1 MATAPETATT
11 SARGTTSATPS
22 TSATASTSATGTTS
36 ARGTTSATPSTSA
49 TASTFATVT
58 YDTADAGAYEVLRD
72 RLAAQ
77 SADLARR
84 AGLLNTRR
92 VAEFGSARLA
102 LASTERLRTEQPGVP
117 CDLAAV
123 GDTLLL
129 GSAGRPGDMRTRTAA
144 VADVFTL
151 YDRDLN
157 PLAES
162 AVPGLLDDPAFVR
175 EFADLHRYYRQAR
188 LLRLRAVGGRLLA
201 VFRTGEKADDIRVLR
216 WELTEDGRAAFLDAR
231 GERDDVFPPSHDF
244 EWTAASRED
253 HVLGRHPHVSVRGEF
268 HVSAVG
274 GALTVKLEDDTE
286 TAGGVYSEPVDEPLQ
301 SLADAD
307 IAHARVGA
315 LILLRVRPYKEDTD
329 RHLVFNTLTK
339 SVVRLDGIGLAC
351 RRLPDDQGIVFP
363 GGYCLATGVHKT
375 YELDATGLEF
385 EREVRSPNGED
396 VLYAF
401 HARGA
406 SRGLLLSYNTIRKE
420 VANPLPCRGWALAED
435 GTFTVLRADGD
446 EPAQVH
452 PVQRWH
458 SPYVSDTYAAAAPTG
473 SGPLARV
480 GNADLVRGISACL
493 SVAGAVGEG
502 ITTAEGY
509 RALAA
514 SCVRAAD
521 AHHWLGEADLGDL
534 AGALAAV
541 RETAEQVLGEFET
554 VRDLT
559 RRAAEA
565 RDAAAERIASVV
577 RRLRGEAP
585 KEAAA
590 WVRGLTELRHAH
602 GHLLTV
608 KELRYADA
616 PGIDALAE
624 EAEASLADLGR
635 RAVAFLAREDA
646 FDAQRAD
653 AEALVA
659 DAEAIATVAEAGPVA
674 ARLDELADGLRTVT
688 DVVAELDLGDTTVRT
703 ALLERVAAVLG
714 GVNRARATLD
724 ARRRALLDR
733 EGRAEFTAET
743 ALLGQAVTA
752 ALAAADT
759 PERCD
764 DQLARLLA
772 RLEDLE
778 SRFAEF
784 DGFLAELADKRT
796 EIYDALAVRKQA
808 LSDTRARR
816 AGQLAAAAARIME
829 TITRRCATLADADA
843 VSTYFASDPMPAKV
857 RRTADELRALG
868 DSVRAEELDGR
879 LKSARQEA
887 SRALRDRTDLYADDG
902 RTLRLGAHRFAVNTQ
917 PLDLTLVPDG
927 DGLAFALTGTDYRS
941 PVTDPDFAATRALW
955 DRTLP
960 SESPGVYRAEHL
972 AARLLREHGAS
983 ALAAA
988 DDLPALVREA
998 AQEAYDEG
1006 YERGVHD
1013 HDATAVLTALLPLY
1027 DRAGTLVHEPA
1038 ARAAAQLFWAHGTT
1052 PQARETWTRRAL
1064 SLARARAAF
1073 GLSAAIGDLE
1083 EELAGAIDAW
1093 SGSTSGPRPGESVAG
1108 SVGRAGAG
1116 LGPAGTAG
1124 VASADAAAAAGG
1136 VAASPPGAS
1145 GAAGTAG
1152 VPASAAGAGSLVGT
1166 ADAAVGA
1173 AGPAAAGGA
1182 RRAAGVL
1189 PAAGGRARTAEG
1201 FAGAART
1208 VGLPTGA
1215 LGRPAGPSGSGAE
1228 GARAAAAYLFHELTA
1243 APDGFV
1249 LGAGTRTLL
1258 EKFRRTVGSPAYDE
1272 DLAALDDL
1280 AARGQLAEAWILSY
1294 AAATGAD
1301 LTPGD
1306 LAEAVAAELCPDLP
1320 RYDGDAPPTATAEG
1334 LLGTHPRVTD
1344 GRLPLRLDEFLART
1358 ARFAA
1363 HDVPAFRAYQR
1374 RRTALVGA
1382 ERDRLRLD
1390 DHRPRVMSA
1399 FVRNRLVDE
1408 VYLPLV
1414 GDSLAKQLGA
1424 TGDGKRTDTGGLLLL
1439 LSPPGYGKTTLVEYV
1454 AERLGL
1460 MLVKV
1465 GGPAL
1470 GHAVTSLDPADAP
1483 NATARQ
1489 EIQKIN
1495 FALAA
1500 GNNTLLYL
1508 DDIQHTSP
1516 ELLQKFIPL
1525 CDATR
1530 RVDGVWDGR
1539 PRTYD
1544 LRGKR
1549 FAVCMAGN
1557 PYTESGARF
1566 QVPDMLANRADVWN
1580 LGDVLTG
1587 KEEAFALSFLENALT
1602 ANPVLAPLAAR
1613 DRTDLELLVRL
1624 ATGDPT
1630 ARADR
1635 LGHAYPPAELERVLS
1650 VLRHLVAARET
1661 VLAVNAAY
1669 IASAARSDDTRTE
1682 PAFRLQG
1689 SYRNMN
1695 KIAQRIRPVMNDAER
1710 AAVLDDHYRAEAQ
1723 TLTQGAEA
1731 NLLKLAELR
1740 GTLTTEQA
1748 ARWAE
1753 VRTAHVRARTLG
1765 GAEGDPLSRAVA
1777 ALGLLADRVAAVE
1790 SAITRAADPRHLLAN
1805 PHARHTADGGT
1816 ER

>member
-1 MATAPETATT
+1 MATAPETAATT
-11 SARGTTSATPS
+11 ATATTSAT
-22 TSATASTSATGTTS
+22 AVTTD
-36 ARGTTSATPSTSA
+36 
-49 TASTFATVT
+49 TVA

-77 SADLARR
+77 TADLARR
-84 AGLLNTRR
+84 TDLLNTRR
-92 VAEFGSARLA
+92 VAEFGSARLE
-102 LASTERLRTEQPGVP
+102 LASTERLRTEHPGVP
-117 CDLAAV
+117 RDLAVV
-123 GDTLLL
+123 GDALLL
-129 GSAGRPGDMRTRTAA
+129 GSTGRPGDGRARTTT
-144 VADVFTL
+144 VADVFAL

-157 PLAES
+157 PLPES

-188 LLRLRAVGGRLLA
+188 LLRLRPVDGRLLA

-231 GERDDVFPPSHDF
+231 GERDDVFPPAHDF
-244 EWTAASRED
+244 EWTAATRED

-286 TAGGVYSEPVDEPLQ
+286 TAEGVYSEPVDEPLQ

-385 EREVRSPNGED
+385 EREARSPNGED

-458 SPYVSDTYAAAAPTG
+458 SPYVSDTHAAAAPAG

-521 AHHWLGEADLGDL
+521 AHHWLGEPDLGDL

-541 RETAEQVLGEFET
+541 RETAEQVLAEFET

-565 RDAAAERIASVV
+565 RDEAAERIAAVV

-608 KELRYADA
+608 KEMRYADA
-616 PGIDALAE
+616 PGIDALAA

-653 AEALVA
+653 VEALVA
-659 DAEAIATVAEAGPVA
+659 DAAAVATVAEAGPVA

-688 DVVAELDLGDTTVRT
+688 DVVAELDLGDATVRT
-703 ALLERVAAVLG
+703 ALLERVSGVLG

-796 EIYDALAVRKQA
+796 EIYDALAARKQSLA
-808 LSDTRARR
+808 DTRARR
-816 AGQLAAAAARIME
+816 AGQLAASAARILE

-857 RRTADELRALG
+857 RRTAEELRALG

-887 SRALRDRTDLYADDG
+887 DRALRDRTDLYADDG

-941 PVTDPDFAATRALW
+941 PVTDPDFAAARALW
-955 DRTLP
+955 ERTLP

-972 AARLLREHGAS
+972 AARLLREHGAR
-983 ALAAA
+983 ALADA

-998 AQEAYDEG
+998 AREAYDEG

-1013 HDATAVLTALLPLY
+1013 HDATVVLTALLPLY
-1027 DRAGTLVHEPA
+1027 DTAGTLVHEPA
-1038 ARAAAQLFWAHGTT
+1038 ARAAAQLFWAHGST
-1052 PQARETWTRRAL
+1052 PQAREAWTRRARSL
-1064 SLARARAAF
+1064 SRARDTF
-1073 GLSAAIGDLE
+1073 GLSAAVGALE
-1083 EELAGAIDAW
+1083 QELAEAVGAWPGTA
-1093 SGSTSGPRPGESVAG
+1093 SVPGE
-1108 SVGRAGAG
+1108 
-1116 LGPAGTAG
+1116 T
-1124 VASADAAAAAGG
+1124 AAGD
-1136 VAASPPGAS
+1136 
-1145 GAAGTAG
+1145 
-1152 VPASAAGAGSLVGT
+1152 AAGA
-1166 ADAAVGA
+1166 
-1173 AGPAAAGGA
+1173 
-1182 RRAAGVL
+1182 
-1189 PAAGGRARTAEG
+1189 
-1201 FAGAART
+1201 
-1208 VGLPTGA
+1208 
-1215 LGRPAGPSGSGAE
+1215 
-1228 GARAAAAYLFHELTA
+1228 YLFDELTTG
-1243 APDGFV
+1243 PDGFV

-1258 EKFRRTVGSPAYDE
+1258 DKFRRTVGSPAYDE
-1272 DLAALDDL
+1272 DLAALGDL
-1280 AARGQLAEAWILSY
+1280 AARGQLAEAWISSY
-1294 AAATGAD
+1294 AAATGTD

-1306 LAEAVAAELCPDLP
+1306 LAEAVAAELCPELP

-1334 LLGTHPRVTD
+1334 LLGTHPRITD

-1363 HDVPAFRAYQR
+1363 HDVPAFRAHQR

-1465 GGPAL
+1465 SGPAL

-1489 EIQKIN
+1489 EVEKIN

-1500 GNNTLLYL
+1500 GNNTLLHL

-1587 KEEAFALSFLENALT
+1587 KEDAFALSFLENALT

-1613 DRTDLELLVRL
+1613 GRADLELMVRL
-1624 ATGDPT
+1624 AAGDPT

-1635 LGHAYPPAELERVLS
+1635 LAHPCPPAELERVLP

-1669 IASAARSDDTRTE
+1669 IASAAQSDDTRTE

-1710 AAVLDDHYRAEAQ
+1710 DAVLDDHYTAEAQ

-1740 GTLTTEQA
+1740 GTLTPEQA

-1765 GAEGDPLSRAVA
+1765 GPDGDPLTRAVA

-1805 PHARHTADGGT
+1805 PHARHAGGGA

>member
-11 SARGTTSATPS
+11 DTTGATDATGGS
-22 TSATASTSATGTTS
+22 EATATTATTATT
-36 ARGTTSATPSTSA
+36 R
-49 TASTFATVT
+49 V
-58 YDTADAGAYEVLRD
+58 DAGAYEVLRD

-77 SADLARR
+77 SADLAHR

-92 VAEFGSARLA
+92 IEEFGSARLE
-102 LASTERLRTEQPGVP
+102 LASTERLRTEHPVVP
-117 CDLAAV
+117 RDVAVV
-123 GDTLLL
+123 GDALLL
-129 GSAGRPGDMRTRTAA
+129 GSTGRPGHRDRTT

-157 PLAES
+157 PLPES

-188 LLRLRAVGGRLLA
+188 LLRLRPVDGRLLA

-231 GERDDVFPPSHDF
+231 GERDDVFPAPYDF
-244 EWTAASRED
+244 EWTEATRED
-253 HVLGRHPHVSVRGEF
+253 HVLGRHPHVSVRGAF

-286 TAGGVYSEPVDEPLQ
+286 TAEGIHSEPVDEPLQ

-363 GGYCLATGVHKT
+363 GGYCLATGAHKA
-375 YELDATGLEF
+375 YELDADSLEF

-406 SRGLLLSYNTIRKE
+406 SRRLLLSYNTIRKE

-452 PVQRWH
+452 PVQLWH
-458 SPYVSDTYAAAAPTG
+458 SPYVSDTHAAAAPAG

-521 AHHWLGEADLGDL
+521 GHHWLDEEELGDL

-541 RETAEQVLGEFET
+541 RETAEQVLAEFET

-559 RRAAEA
+559 RRAADA
-565 RDAAAERIASVV
+565 RDEAAERIAAVV

-602 GHLLTV
+602 GHLLNV
-608 KELRYADA
+608 KEMRYADV
-616 PGIDALAE
+616 PGIDALAA
-624 EAEASLADLGR
+624 EAEASLAELGR

-653 AEALVA
+653 VEALVA
-659 DAEAIATVAEAGPVA
+659 DAEAVATVAEAGPVA

-688 DVVAELDLGDTTVRT
+688 DVVAELDMGDATVRT
-703 ALLERVAAVLG
+703 ALLERVAGVLG

-724 ARRRALLDR
+724 ARRRALADR

-759 PERCD
+759 PEHCD

-784 DGFLAELADKRT
+784 DGFLTELADKRT
-796 EIYDALAVRKQA
+796 EIYDALAARKQS

-816 AGQLAAAAARIME
+816 AEQLAASAARILE

-887 SRALRDRTDLYADDG
+887 ARALRDRTDLYADDG

-941 PVTDPDFAATRALW
+941 PVTDPDFAATRAHW

-983 ALAAA
+983 ALAEA

-998 AQEAYDEG
+998 AREAYDEG

-1013 HDATAVLTALLPLY
+1013 HDATVVLTALLPLY
-1027 DRAGTLVHEPA
+1027 ERAGTLVHEPA

-1052 PQARETWTRRAL
+1052 PEARGTWTRRAR
-1064 SLARARAAF
+1064 SLARARDTF
-1073 GLSAAIGDLE
+1073 GLSGAIGDLE
-1083 EELAGAIDAW
+1083 EELAGA
-1093 SGSTSGPRPGESVAG
+1093 
-1108 SVGRAGAG
+1108 
-1116 LGPAGTAG
+1116 
-1124 VASADAAAAAGG
+1124 
-1136 VAASPPGAS
+1136 VAAWPGT
-1145 GAAGTAG
+1145 GGETGGDTA
-1152 VPASAAGAGSLVGT
+1152 
-1166 ADAAVGA
+1166 
-1173 AGPAAAGGA
+1173 
-1182 RRAAGVL
+1182 R
-1189 PAAGGRARTAEG
+1189 E
-1201 FAGAART
+1201 
-1208 VGLPTGA
+1208 TGA
-1215 LGRPAGPSGSGAE
+1215 DT
-1228 GARAAAAYLFHELTA
+1228 ARAAASYLFHELTTT
-1243 APDGFV
+1243 PDGFV

-1258 EKFRRTVGSPAYDE
+1258 EKFRRTVGNPAYDE
-1272 DLAALDDL
+1272 DLAALGDL
-1280 AARGQLAEAWILSY
+1280 AARGQLAEAWITSY
-1294 AAATGAD
+1294 AAATGTD

-1306 LAEAVAAELCPDLP
+1306 LAEAVAAELCPDLT
-1320 RYDGDAPPTATAEG
+1320 RYDGDTPPTATAEG
-1334 LLGTHPRVTD
+1334 LLGTHPRVTG

-1363 HDVPAFRAYQR
+1363 EDVPAFRAYQR

-1382 ERDRLRLD
+1382 ERERLRLD

-1414 GDSLAKQLGA
+1414 GDSLAKQLGT

-1460 MLVKV
+1460 MLVKIS
-1465 GGPAL
+1465 GPAL
-1470 GHAVTSLDPADAP
+1470 GHSVTSLDPADAP

-1489 EIQKIN
+1489 EIEKIN
-1495 FALAA
+1495 FALASA
-1500 GNNTLLYL
+1500 NNTLLYL

-1516 ELLQKFIPL
+1516 ELLQRFIPL

-1530 RVDGVWDGR
+1530 RVDGVRDGR

-1602 ANPVLAPLAAR
+1602 ANPVLAPLAGR
-1613 DRTDLELLVRL
+1613 DRADLELLVRL
-1624 ATGDPT
+1624 AAGDPT

-1635 LGHAYPPAELERVLS
+1635 LTHAYPPAELERVLS

-1661 VLAVNAAY
+1661 VLAVNTAY
-1669 IASAARSDDTRTE
+1669 IASAAQSDDARTE

-1695 KIAQRIRPVMNDAER
+1695 KIAQRIRPAMNDAER
-1710 AAVLDDHYRAEAQ
+1710 AAVLDDHYTAEAQ
-1723 TLTQGAEA
+1723 TLTHGAEA

-1740 GTLTTEQA
+1740 GTLTPEEA

-1765 GAEGDPLSRAVA
+1765 GPDDDPVVRAVA

-1805 PHARHTADGGT
+1805 PHARHAADAT

>member
-1 MATAPETATT
+1 MGTAVE
-11 SARGTTSATPS
+11 
-22 TSATASTSATGTTS
+22 TGTTTPVT
-36 ARGTTSATPSTSA
+36 GTGA
-49 TASTFATVT
+49 

-77 SADLARR
+77 TADLAHR
-84 AGLLNTRR
+84 AELLNARR
-92 VAEFGSARLA
+92 VEEFGSARLE
-102 LASTERLRTEQPGVP
+102 LASTERLRTEHPVVP
-117 CDLAAV
+117 CDVAAV

-129 GSAGRPGDMRTRTAA
+129 GSTGRPGHRERVA
-144 VADVFTL
+144 VGDVFTL

-157 PLAES
+157 PLSES
-162 AVPGLLDDPAFVR
+162 AVPGLLDDPSFVR
-175 EFADLHRYYRQAR
+175 EFTDLHRYYRQAR
-188 LLRLRAVGGRLLA
+188 LLRLRPVDGRLLA

-231 GERDDVFPPSHDF
+231 GERDDVFPPAHDV
-244 EWTAASRED
+244 EWTAATRED

-268 HVSAVG
+268 YVSAVG
-274 GALTVKLEDDTE
+274 GTLTVKLEDDTE
-286 TAGGVYSEPVDEPLQ
+286 TAEGIHSEPVDEPLQ

-339 SVVRLDGIGLAC
+339 SVVRLDGIGAAC

-363 GGYCLATGVHKT
+363 GGYCLATGAHKT

-401 HARGA
+401 HARGE
-406 SRGLLLSYNTIRKE
+406 SRRLLLSYNTIRKE
-420 VANPLPCRGWALAED
+420 VANPLPCRGWALTGD

-452 PVQRWH
+452 PVQLWH
-458 SPYVSDTYAAAAPTG
+458 SPYVSDTYAAASPTG

-493 SVAGAVGEG
+493 SVAAAVGEG
-502 ITTAEGY
+502 ISTAEGY

-521 AHHWLGEADLGDL
+521 AHHWLDEEELGDL

-541 RETAEQVLGEFET
+541 RETAEQVLAEFET

-565 RDAAAERIASVV
+565 RDEAAERVAAVV

-602 GHLLTV
+602 GHLLNV
-608 KELRYADA
+608 KEMRYADL

-624 EAEASLADLGR
+624 EAEASLAELGR

-653 AEALVA
+653 VEALVA
-659 DAEAIATVAEAGPVA
+659 DAESIATVAEAGPVA

-688 DVVAELDLGDTTVRT
+688 DVVAELDMGDATVRT
-703 ALLERVAAVLG
+703 ALLERVAGVLG

-724 ARRRALLDR
+724 ARRRTLLDH

-759 PERCD
+759 PEHCD

-796 EIYDALAVRKQA
+796 EIYDALAARKQA
-808 LSDTRARR
+808 LSDSRARR
-816 AGQLAAAAARIME
+816 AEQLAASAARILE
-829 TITRRCATLADADA
+829 TITRRCAGLADADA

-857 RRTADELRALG
+857 RRTTDELRALG
-868 DSVRAEELDGR
+868 DTVRAEELDGR

-887 SRALRDRTDLYADDG
+887 ARALRDRTDLYADDG
-902 RTLRLGAHRFAVNTQ
+902 RTLRLGTHRFAVNTQ

-941 PVTDPDFAATRALW
+941 PVTDPDFAATRAHW

-960 SESPGVYRAEHL
+960 SESPEVYRAEHL

-983 ALAAA
+983 ALAEA

-998 AQEAYDEG
+998 AREAYDEG

-1013 HDATAVLTALLPLY
+1013 HDATVVLTALLPLY
-1027 DRAGTLVHEPA
+1027 ESAGTLVHEPA
-1038 ARAAAQLFWAHGTT
+1038 ARAAAQLFWTHGTT
-1052 PQARETWTRRAL
+1052 PEAREAWTRRAR
-1064 SLARARAAF
+1064 SLARARDTF
-1073 GLSAAIGDLE
+1073 GLSGAIADLE
-1083 EELAGAIDAW
+1083 EELAGAVDAW
-1093 SGSTSGPRPGESVAG
+1093 
-1108 SVGRAGAG
+1108 
-1116 LGPAGTAG
+1116 
-1124 VASADAAAAAGG
+1124 
-1136 VAASPPGAS
+1136 
-1145 GAAGTAG
+1145 
-1152 VPASAAGAGSLVGT
+1152 
-1166 ADAAVGA
+1166 
-1173 AGPAAAGGA
+1173 
-1182 RRAAGVL
+1182 
-1189 PAAGGRARTAEG
+1189 
-1201 FAGAART
+1201 AART
-1208 VGLPTGA
+1208 RPETGEDT
-1215 LGRPAGPSGSGAE
+1215 G
-1228 GARAAAAYLFHELTA
+1228 RAAAAYLFHELTT

-1258 EKFRRTVGSPAYDE
+1258 EKFRRTVGGPAYDE
-1272 DLAALDDL
+1272 DLAALDDP
-1280 AARGQLAEAWILSY
+1280 AARAQLAEAWISSY
-1294 AAATGAD
+1294 AAASGTELA
-1301 LTPGD
+1301 PGD
-1306 LAEAVAAELCPDLP
+1306 LAEAVAAELCPDLS
-1320 RYDGDAPPTATAEG
+1320 RYDGDTAPTATAEG
-1334 LLGTHPRVTD
+1334 LLGTHPRVTG

-1358 ARFAA
+1358 ARFADE
-1363 HDVPAFRAYQR
+1363 DVPAFRAYQR

-1382 ERDRLRLD
+1382 ERERLRLD

-1414 GDSLAKQLGA
+1414 GDSLAKQLGT
-1424 TGDGKRTDTGGLLLL
+1424 TGDGRRTDTGGLLLL

-1465 GGPAL
+1465 SGPAL
-1470 GHAVTSLDPADAP
+1470 GHAVTSFDPADAP

-1489 EIQKIN
+1489 EVEKIN
-1495 FALAA
+1495 FALASA
-1500 GNNTLLYL
+1500 NNTLLYL

-1602 ANPVLAPLAAR
+1602 ANPVLAPLAGR
-1613 DRTDLELLVRL
+1613 DRADLELLVRL
-1624 ATGDPT
+1624 AAGDPT

-1635 LGHAYPPAELERVLS
+1635 LAHAYPPAELERVLS

-1669 IASAARSDDTRTE
+1669 IASAAQSDDTRTE
-1682 PAFRLQG
+1682 PPFRLQG

-1710 AAVLDDHYRAEAQ
+1710 DAVLDDHYTAEAQ
-1723 TLTQGAEA
+1723 TLTHGAEA

-1740 GTLTTEQA
+1740 GTLTPEQA

-1753 VRTAHVRARTLG
+1753 VCAAHVRARTLG
-1765 GAEGDPLSRAVA
+1765 GPDDDPLVRAVA

-1805 PHARHTADGGT
+1805 PHARHAAGDT

>member
-11 SARGTTSATPS
+11 SATGTA
-22 TSATASTSATGTTS
+22 SATASTSATV
-36 ARGTTSATPSTSA
+36 A
-49 TASTFATVT
+49 

-84 AGLLNTRR
+84 AELLNARR
-92 VAEFGSARLA
+92 VEEFGSARLE
-102 LASTERLRTEQPGVP
+102 LASAERLRTEHPGVP
-117 CDLAAV
+117 RDLAVV
-123 GDTLLL
+123 GDALLL
-129 GSAGRPGDMRTRTAA
+129 GSTGRPGGGSSRTTA

-151 YDRDLN
+151 YDRGLN
-157 PLAES
+157 PLPES

-188 LLRLRAVGGRLLA
+188 LLRLRPVGGRLLA

-231 GERDDVFPPSHDF
+231 GERDDVFPPAHDF
-244 EWTAASRED
+244 EWTAATRED

-286 TAGGVYSEPVDEPLQ
+286 TAEGVYSEPVDEPLQ

-351 RRLPDDQGIVFP
+351 RRLPDDQGVVFP
-363 GGYCLATGVHKT
+363 GGYCLATGAHKT
-375 YELDATGLEF
+375 YELDAEGLEF

-452 PVQRWH
+452 PVQLWH
-458 SPYVSDTYAAAAPTG
+458 SPYVSDPHAAAAPAG

-502 ITTAEGY
+502 VTTAEGY

-541 RETAEQVLGEFET
+541 RETAEQVLAEFET

-624 EAEASLADLGR
+624 EAEASLAELGR

-653 AEALVA
+653 VEALVA

-688 DVVAELDLGDTTVRT
+688 DVVAELDMGDATVRT

-796 EIYDALAVRKQA
+796 EIYDALAARKQS

-816 AGQLAAAAARIME
+816 AEQLAASAARIME
-829 TITRRCATLADADA
+829 TVVRRCATLADADA

-857 RRTADELRALG
+857 RRTAEELRALG
-868 DSVRAEELDGR
+868 DTVRAEELDGR

-887 SRALRDRTDLYADDG
+887 ARALRDRTDLYADDG

-941 PVTDPDFAATRALW
+941 PVTDPDFAATRAHW

-1052 PQARETWTRRAL
+1052 PRTRESWTRRAR
-1064 SLARARAAF
+1064 SLARARDTF
-1073 GLSAAIGDLE
+1073 GLSTAVGDLE

-1093 SGSTSGPRPGESVAG
+1093 RGPGSGPEETVAG
-1108 SVGRAGAG
+1108 AVGRAGAG
-1116 LGPAGTAG
+1116 RGPEGTAG
-1124 VASADAAAAAGG
+1124 GASADPSAATAG
-1136 VAASPPGAS
+1136 VAASPTGAS
-1145 GAAGTAG
+1145 GAVAG
-1152 VPASAAGAGSLVGT
+1152 VA
-1166 ADAAVGA
+1166 GA

-1182 RRAAGVL
+1182 RRAADVL
-1189 PAAGGRARTAEG
+1189 PAAGVRARTAEG
-1201 FAGAART
+1201 FEAAAGTAGHPA
-1208 VGLPTGA
+1208 GA
-1215 LGRPAGPSGSGAE
+1215 LGRPAEPSGSG
-1228 GARAAAAYLFHELTA
+1228 GQLARAAAAYLFHELTA
-1243 APDGFV
+1243 DPGGFV

-1272 DLAALDDL
+1272 DLAAVDDL
-1280 AARGQLAEAWILSY
+1280 AARGQLAEAWISSY
-1294 AAATGAD
+1294 AVATGAD

-1334 LLGTHPRVTD
+1334 LLGSHPRVTG

-1489 EIQKIN
+1489 EVEKIN

-1587 KEEAFALSFLENALT
+1587 KEDAFALSFLENALT
-1602 ANPVLAPLAAR
+1602 ANPVLAPLAGR

-1635 LGHAYPPAELERVLS
+1635 LAHAYPPAELERILS

-1695 KIAQRIRPVMNDAER
+1695 KIAQRVRPVMNDAER
-1710 AAVLDDHYRAEAQ
+1710 AAVLDDHYTAEAQ
-1723 TLTQGAEA
+1723 TLTHGAEA

-1740 GTLTTEQA
+1740 GTLTPEQA

-1765 GAEGDPLSRAVA
+1765 GADDDPVVRAVA

-1790 SAITRAADPRHLLAN
+1790 SAITRAADPRRLLAN
-1805 PHARHTADGGT
+1805 PHAGHAGHADGGT